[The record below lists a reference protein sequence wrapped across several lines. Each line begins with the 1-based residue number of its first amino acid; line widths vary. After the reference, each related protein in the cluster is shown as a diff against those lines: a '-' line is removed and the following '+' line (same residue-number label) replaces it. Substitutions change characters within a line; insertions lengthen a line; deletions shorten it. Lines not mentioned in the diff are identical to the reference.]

1 MIVIYWT
8 LVFRDQNSHGAMTA
22 WDRVLPGNGWIELL
36 LTINGVR
43 ALMLLML
50 MFCLKIAQ
58 TTTPSLSLFPTTRK
72 QFGSVEDSF
81 DTNPIGRNVRIME
94 L

>member
-8 LVFRDQNSHGAMTA
+8 LVFRDQNLHGAMTA
-22 WDRVLPGNGWIELL
+22 WDRVLLGNGWIELL

-50 MFCLKIAQ
+50 MFCLQIA
-58 TTTPSLSLFPTTRK
+58 
-72 QFGSVEDSF
+72 
-81 DTNPIGRNVRIME
+81 
-94 L
+94 